1 MLGAPSRPL
10 RRQLEEASP
19 LSVIVVNRITLSVP
33 VEEVA
38 RDVERE
44 IPSILRSLAGFEGA
58 TVVRTGPTEMVMII
72 RWSSAEAAVA
82 GAAVV
87 GPGAFNTWVAPR
99 ATNQDRAVGTVL
111 FEIDP
116 A

>member
-1 MLGAPSRPL
+1 
-10 RRQLEEASP
+10 
-19 LSVIVVNRITLSVP
+19 LSVIVVNKVTLSVP

-44 IPSILRSLAGFEGA
+44 TPPILRSLAGFEGA
-58 TVVRTGPTEMVMII
+58 TVVKTGATEMVMII
-72 RWSSAEAAVA
+72 RWSSADAAVA

-99 ATNQDRAVGTVL
+99 ATNQDRAVGAVL